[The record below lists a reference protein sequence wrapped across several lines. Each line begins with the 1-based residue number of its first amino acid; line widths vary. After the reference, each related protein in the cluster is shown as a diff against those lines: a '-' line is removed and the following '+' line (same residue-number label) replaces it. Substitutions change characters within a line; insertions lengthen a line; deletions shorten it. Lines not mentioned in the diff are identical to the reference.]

1 MAPTNAHMYTKISL
15 YVDTVWFTVQSTTQ
29 QFLSYC
35 ELLTAIVAYTIQPIS
50 PHFYRHNSYLC
61 TF

>member
-1 MAPTNAHMYTKISL
+1 MAPTNARMYTKISL
-15 YVDTVWFTVQSTTQ
+15 YIDTVWFTIQFTTQ

-35 ELLTAIVAYTIQPIS
+35 ELLTDTAAYTTQPVS
-50 PHFYRHNSYLC
+50 THSYHNNSYLC